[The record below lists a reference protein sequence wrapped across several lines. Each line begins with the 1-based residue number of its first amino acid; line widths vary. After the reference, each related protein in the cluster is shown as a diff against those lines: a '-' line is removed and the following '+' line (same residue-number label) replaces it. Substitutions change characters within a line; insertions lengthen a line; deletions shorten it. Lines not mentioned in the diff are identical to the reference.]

1 MKLKK
6 GDLINELTLPSVDGS
21 TFNLESIKGKKA
33 MISFYRYSSCPFCHL
48 RINEI
53 IGKESEFGDNFV
65 PIAIFD
71 CDFDDL
77 VKNSKKHDGK
87 VIILCDDDRI
97 YFDKFDVQNSFLRF
111 LVGITIR
118 VDRFFKALLKGYNPA
133 SNISGAFLGIP
144 ADILIDEN
152 GIVEK
157 AFYGSHTASHIPLN
171 DVVDFSKS

>member
-1 MKLKK
+1 LKLKK
-6 GDLINELTLPSVDGS
+6 GDVINELTLPSVDGS

-53 IGKESEFGDNFV
+53 IEKESEFGDNFV

-77 VKNSKKHDGK
+77 VKNSKKHDSK
-87 VIILCDDDRI
+87 IIILCDDDRI
-97 YFDKFDVQNSFLRF
+97 YFDKFDVQNSFIRF

-133 SNISGAFLGIP
+133 TNISGAFLGIP

-152 GIVEK
+152 GIVEN